1 MSLLERVGAFEGG
14 EIERGKRLIRAG
26 DDGGLSIAGW
36 LVHGLHRLVWRSPF
50 GSLRLRGRFPLRLL
64 TVPKDPI
71 AGDKATGEALLH
83 GYLVV
88 AGENLPLERLD
99 FADPRFTPELS
110 DYLHSFAWLRD
121 LATAA
126 TREKGAPLAEQLV
139 GRWMQTYAEQHS
151 DRAWRADLWARRI
164 LFCTA
169 YAPYILSRKDLVYR
183 SAVLNMLARGARYL
197 DRAADKAPV
206 GLPRLTAWAGVITAA
221 LVIQGGPARLGRGE
235 AGLLRALGQSMHDD
249 GGLTSR
255 SPVQQL
261 ALVELLGQLRAVY
274 YASGREMPDS
284 VAEALGGSVAAL
296 LAVTLGDEML
306 SSWQG
311 ANAGQRRRVVAA
323 VEGSGVSARPL
334 RQARGWGYQRLS
346 AKNSVLVFD
355 AAPPP
360 PARALK
366 GGCASTLAF
375 EFSDGANRLV
385 VNCGGPGGDLH
396 ALPPGLVQGLRT
408 TAAHSTLTL
417 GDRNSTAIM
426 DDGSLGRGVTQIELS
441 RDEAGGVSTV
451 EASHDGY
458 SRRFGL
464 AHQRRMT
471 LSADGAFLEGE
482 DVLLAT
488 GKRRKRDPI
497 PFTTRF
503 HLAPGA
509 EVTSTAD
516 GQGALIRIR
525 GGNAWHF
532 RCRGGQLAIEESLYI
547 DGAVRQHA
555 STQLVMSGES
565 PPDGITTSWH
575 FKRA

>member
-1 MSLLERVGAFEGG
+1 
-14 EIERGKRLIRAG
+14 
-26 DDGGLSIAGW
+26 
-36 LVHGLHRLVWRSPF
+36 
-50 GSLRLRGRFPLRLL
+50 
-64 TVPKDPI
+64 
-71 AGDKATGEALLH
+71 
-83 GYLVV
+83 
-88 AGENLPLERLD
+88 
-99 FADPRFTPELS
+99 
-110 DYLHSFAWLRD
+110 
-121 LATAA
+121 
-126 TREKGAPLAEQLV
+126 
-139 GRWMQTYAEQHS
+139 
-151 DRAWRADLWARRI
+151 
-164 LFCTA
+164 
-169 YAPYILSRKDLVYR
+169 
-183 SAVLNMLARGARYL
+183 
-197 DRAADKAPV
+197 
-206 GLPRLTAWAGVITAA
+206 
-221 LVIQGGPARLGRGE
+221 
-235 AGLLRALGQSMHDD
+235 
-249 GGLTSR
+249 
-255 SPVQQL
+255 
-261 ALVELLGQLRAVY
+261 
-274 YASGREMPDS
+274 
-284 VAEALGGSVAAL
+284 
-296 LAVTLGDEML
+296 
-306 SSWQG
+306 
-311 ANAGQRRRVVAA
+311 
-323 VEGSGVSARPL
+323 
-334 RQARGWGYQRLS
+334 
-346 AKNSVLVFD
+346 VLVFD

-426 DDGSLGRGVTQIELS
+426 EDGSLGRGVTQIELS

-516 GQGALIRIR
+516 GQGRLIRIR